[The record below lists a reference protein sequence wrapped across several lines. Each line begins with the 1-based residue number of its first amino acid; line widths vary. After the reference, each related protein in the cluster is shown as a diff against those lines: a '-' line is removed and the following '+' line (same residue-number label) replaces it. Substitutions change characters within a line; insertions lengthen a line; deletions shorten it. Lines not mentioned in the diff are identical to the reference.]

1 MGDRLLVGKKKSMPA
16 DYGSVAQDGKE
27 MTAPGQASPD
37 VDPVKAKC
45 LALYAKSHDNH
56 LPMYKAEKSK
66 IDSKMKGLEDMSQQ
80 QDQPGVVLAKASLIL
95 VGARIDQIIAY
106 DNVKFNEWYDS
117 DMKNFTNTIDANHDG
132 SIDETEFIAW
142 MKDPTQFNLTD
153 DEAKE
158 AFQKWDFDKTKGT
171 LGKEE
176 YCTLMAVYH
185 AEREL
190 NEILVEINGLENQLN
205 DLFPCGFC
213 CFGYS
218 AYFGA
223 ACCCCTLGL
232 SCLPFYCQMKMMAEK
247 AEYIDTHKE
256 EIKEQ
261 QQKEKAEK
269 VVSQTKAMVV
279 KGPADTLKA
288 VVSKATEQ
296 E

>member
-80 QDQPGVVLAKASLIL
+80 QDQPGVVLAKASLIF
-95 VGARIDQIIAY
+95 V
-106 DNVKFNEWYDS
+106 
-117 DMKNFTNTIDANHDG
+117 DG
-132 SIDETEFIAW
+132 SIDQIEFIAW

-176 YCTLMAVYH
+176 YCSLMAVYH

-190 NEILVEINGLENQLN
+190 NE
-205 DLFPCGFC
+205 
-213 CFGYS
+213 
-218 AYFGA
+218 
-223 ACCCCTLGL
+223 
-232 SCLPFYCQMKMMAEK
+232 
-247 AEYIDTHKE
+247 
-256 EIKEQ
+256 
-261 QQKEKAEK
+261 
-269 VVSQTKAMVV
+269 
-279 KGPADTLKA
+279 
-288 VVSKATEQ
+288 
-296 E
+296 

>member
-80 QDQPGVVLAKASLIL
+80 QDQPGVVLAKASLIF
-95 VGARIDQIIAY
+95 VG
-106 DNVKFNEWYDS
+106 
-117 DMKNFTNTIDANHDG
+117 G

-213 CFGYS
+213 CFGFS

-269 VVSQTKAMVV
+269 IVSQTKAMVV

-288 VVSKATEQ
+288 VVTKATEQ